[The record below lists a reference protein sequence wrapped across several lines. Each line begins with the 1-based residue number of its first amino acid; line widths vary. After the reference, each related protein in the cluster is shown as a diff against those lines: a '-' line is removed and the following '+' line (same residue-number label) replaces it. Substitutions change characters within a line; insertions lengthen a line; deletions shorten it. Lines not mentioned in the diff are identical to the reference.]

1 MSFATVFARS
11 LAGGWGGG
19 LWVVVGR
26 GDDGRRW
33 RAAALALALDS
44 REIIL
49 IIFTVEIFCKVVAE
63 DGEPLNFLYTGALN
77 SWNCFD
83 LFVVLGSYGS
93 NVRCNWG
100 KAQTKPR
107 FAPLLSHEPR
117 LGNL

>member
-1 MSFATVFARS
+1 
-11 LAGGWGGG
+11 
-19 LWVVVGR
+19 VGR

-100 KAQTKPR
+100 KAQTEPQTAVR
-107 FAPLLSHEPR
+107 TALATRAPPGQSVTRNTTPP
-117 LGNL
+117 